1 MRSIVRRLA
10 LLIGVF
16 ACAQMTCAQAASAQA
31 VDLQLV
37 LAVDA
42 SGSVNTARFE
52 LQKQGYV
59 AAFRNP
65 RVLAAIGAGPT
76 QAIAVT
82 MVQWTGPRL
91 QIEVVKWMHIHD
103 ALSAEAVA
111 AAIAAAPRQLFAGGT
126 SISGIID
133 YAVKLFARTP
143 LQGARRVIDI
153 SGDGRNNIGRP
164 ADVARDAAVA
174 AGITIN
180 GLPILNIEPNLDDHY
195 RDQVIGGDGAFL
207 IAIDAYEQFG
217 AAVVRKL
224 ITEISGHAPPRH
236 AAARP

>member
-1 MRSIVRRLA
+1 MRRIVQRLA
-10 LLIGVF
+10 LLVGLL
-16 ACAQMTCAQAASAQA
+16 AHTPLAWAQA

-42 SGSVNTARFE
+42 SGSVNTERFE

-59 AAFRNP
+59 AAFRNA
-65 RVLAAIGAGPT
+65 RVLASIRAGPT

-82 MVQWTGPRL
+82 MVQWTGPRQ
-91 QIEVVKWMHIHD
+91 QIEVVKWMRIHD
-103 ALSAEAVA
+103 AASAEAVA
-111 AAIAAAPRQLFAGGT
+111 AAIAAAPRQLFSGGT

-133 YAVKLFARTP
+133 YAVPLFARTP

-153 SGDGRNNIGRP
+153 SGDGRNNIGRS
-164 ADVARDAAVA
+164 VEIARDAAVA

-180 GLPILNIEPNLDDHY
+180 GLPILNIEPDLDNHY

-207 IAIDAYEQFG
+207 IAIDAYQQFG
-217 AAVVRKL
+217 VAIVRKL
-224 ITEISGHAPPRH
+224 IAEISSQDPARH
-236 AAARP
+236 AGAARR